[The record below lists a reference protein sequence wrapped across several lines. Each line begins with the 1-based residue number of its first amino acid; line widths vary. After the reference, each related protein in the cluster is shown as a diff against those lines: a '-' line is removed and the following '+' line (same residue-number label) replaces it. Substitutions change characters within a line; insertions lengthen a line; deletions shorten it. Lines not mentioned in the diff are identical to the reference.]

1 MSGHNKWSQIQRQ
14 KGINDGKKSQIFGKI
29 SKEISLAARKGADPN
44 MTDPS
49 VNTELRKAIE
59 KGKAVNMPKD
69 NVERAIQKG
78 SGSASGG
85 LEAVRYEAYG
95 PGGIAIVIDAI
106 TDNKNRTVAEIKH
119 LLSRNGGTFAGT
131 GAAIW
136 AFETSETEGLS
147 PKITI
152 PLGADDEASLHRL
165 LDTLDNQDDVQSF
178 YTNAE

>member
-29 SKEISLAARKGADPN
+29 SKEISLATRKGTDPN
-44 MTDPS
+44 

-165 LDTLDNQDDVQSF
+165 LDTLDNQD
-178 YTNAE
+178 

>member
-14 KGINDGKKSQIFGKI
+14 KSINDGKKSQIFGKI
-29 SKEISLAARKGADPN
+29 SKEISLAARKGTDPN
-44 MTDPS
+44 

-59 KGKAVNMPKD
+59 KGKAVNLPKD

-78 SGSASGG
+78 SGEASHG

-95 PGGIAIVIDAI
+95 PGGVAIIIDAI